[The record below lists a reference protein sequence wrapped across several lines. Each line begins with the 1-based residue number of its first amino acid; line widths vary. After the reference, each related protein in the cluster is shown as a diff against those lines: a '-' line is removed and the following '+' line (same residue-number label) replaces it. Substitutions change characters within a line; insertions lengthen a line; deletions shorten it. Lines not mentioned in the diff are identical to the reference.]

1 MEIDKNALV
10 EIVAA
15 LGARADKVP
24 GLEKDNGT
32 YYKWWREEEGK
43 VTKLRQQLRDA
54 GIDPDA

>member
-10 EIVAA
+10 EIIAA

-24 GLEKDNGT
+24 GLEGDNGR

-54 GIDPDA
+54 DLDPVV